1 MSALT
6 SKEVSAKLRGSP
18 GHFADGNGLY
28 LVVPSRGRAYWA
40 LRFTS
45 NGKRKQ
51 MTLGK
56 VDDLSLADARTEAA
70 LKMKLHREGLDPL
83 IEKKRAVYGLM
94 DNVDALFAD
103 WHEGNIKRLKH
114 HPPLSGIHQRHR
126 PRDRTNAANSRHRA
140 RR

>member
-6 SKEVSAKLRGSP
+6 SKEVSAKLRGNP
-18 GHFADGNGLY
+18 GLFADGNGLY

-56 VDDLSLADARTEAA
+56 VEDLSLADARTEAT
-70 LKMKLHREGLDPL
+70 LKMKQH
-83 IEKKRAVYGLM
+83 
-94 DNVDALFAD
+94 
-103 WHEGNIKRLKH
+103 
-114 HPPLSGIHQRHR
+114 
-126 PRDRTNAANSRHRA
+126 RDRSNAANNCHMARH
-140 RR
+140 

>member
-6 SKEVSAKLRGSP
+6 SKEVSAKLRGNP
-18 GHFADGNGLY
+18 EHFADGNGLY
-28 LVVPSRGRAYWA
+28 LAVPSRGRAYWA

-56 VDDLSLADARTEAA
+56 VDDLSLAGARTEAA
-70 LKMKLHREGLDPL
+70 LKMKQHREGARSAYREERSR
-83 IEKKRAVYGLM
+83 I
-94 DNVDALFAD
+94 
-103 WHEGNIKRLKH
+103 RLN
-114 HPPLSGIHQRHR
+114 GY
-126 PRDRTNAANSRHRA
+126 